1 MSPNAPAALP
11 PGCNIYRLRVEAG
24 LSMRALAE
32 RCDPELDHTTIR
44 RLERNAGYTQ
54 DTLER
59 VAKALHVSVETLFLP
74 PELQDWPALSS
85 QKQARIAESIR
96 DAATAQRYKTTG

>member
-1 MSPNAPAALP
+1 MVRASPADEP
-11 PGCNIYRLRVEAG
+11 PGSNIYRLRTAAG

-44 RLERNAGYTQ
+44 RLERNEGFTQ

-59 VAKALHVSVETLFLP
+59 VAKVLGVSVQSLFLP
-74 PELQDWPALSS
+74 PALQDWPALTP
-85 QKQARIAESIR
+85 KNQARIAETVR
-96 DAATAQRYKTTG
+96 DAATAQRYKVTG

>member
-1 MSPNAPAALP
+1 MASNAPAELP

-59 VAKALHVSVETLFLP
+59 VAKALRVSVETLFLP

-85 QKQARIAESIR
+85 QKQARIAESVR
-96 DAATAQRYKTTG
+96 DAATAQRFKTTG